1 MAYSFAVDRL
11 INKLTNRFNISKAF
25 FKVPKLKLGNFPCFP
40 PTVVSET
47 DRPEHWLNS
56 GAISWLD
63 TGITVYITWLIYICP
78 STFLFFQIWLFC
90 NMAGKTGKIHKN
102 TCISQLYCPFSCLLQ
117 DIYWTIHVCAQ
128 IQTELKIW
136 NEKTF
141 QQKLHTHFPYMWY
154 FK

>member
-56 GAISWLD
+56 GVISWLD
-63 TGITVYITWLIYICP
+63 TGITVYICICIYKHGS
-78 STFLFFQIWLFC
+78 STYVLLLFFFFKSGFFAIWLEKQERF
-90 NMAGKTGKIHKN
+90 IR
-102 TCISQLYCPFSCLLQ
+102 
-117 DIYWTIHVCAQ
+117 IHVFRSFIVLFHVCCK
-128 IQTELKIW
+128 IYTEL
-136 NEKTF
+136 
-141 QQKLHTHFPYMWY
+141 YMCVPKY
-154 FK
+154 KQN